1 MKKIVKMVKILLL
14 ITFLSISGIYSNRV
28 LAKTSI
34 STKASSNVKA
44 IKVGDE
50 IALTFAI
57 NDLQEVGEGV
67 NAYILTL
74 NFNNKEFEFVKAEGQ
89 NGWNSPVYNKISLT
103 TGKIKLVSTRQ
114 EFMDET
120 GDVLK
125 IVLKS
130 KQNYPASD
138 STNISLEDISF
149 AAKIDDKTTK
159 IPITEKLELKLEDE
173 DVEEETPVE
182 EEEYDDE
189 DDVFIDNDE
198 DEDISEDEDSEEE
211 PPVLSDA
218 GKNMIGGVAILIAF
232 LCAIIFYYKYKK
244 INKYIK

>member
-57 NDLQEVGEGV
+57 NDLQEVGE
-67 NAYILTL
+67 
-74 NFNNKEFEFVKAEGQ
+74 
-89 NGWNSPVYNKISLT
+89 
-103 TGKIKLVSTRQ
+103 
-114 EFMDET
+114 DET

-130 KQNYPASD
+130 KQNYTASD

-182 EEEYDDE
+182 DEEYDDE

-232 LCAIIFYYKYKK
+232 LGAIIFYYKYKK